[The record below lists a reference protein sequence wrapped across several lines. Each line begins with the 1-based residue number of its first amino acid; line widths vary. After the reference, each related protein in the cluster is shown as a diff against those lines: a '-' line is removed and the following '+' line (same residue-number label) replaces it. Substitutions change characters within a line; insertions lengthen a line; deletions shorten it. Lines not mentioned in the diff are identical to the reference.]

1 MCLLCPACAVVHMLG
16 ASRYLLEWARMFGA
30 RPTGADLNAQLFIFY
45 LYNPLFYLL
54 AKVELE
60 RGVGRKFESKKCGLG
75 FAFGWRLDSRPRL
88 ERAYTL
94 LSQVPGL

>member
-30 RPTGADLNAQLFIFY
+30 RPTGADLNAQLFI
-45 LYNPLFYLL
+45 FYLL